1 MAQKREQIAMANNQA
16 HSPLRGFTIPP
27 QPHIVTAIK
36 EAGDDLDKISRLINQ
51 DPSIAANVLKT
62 VDSAA
67 FGVKTKIGSIKRAVM
82 MLGINRVKTLV
93 NSQALR
99 SLLDGAK
106 NTDIMLFWDEAND
119 VAMTCYLLAT
129 ELGRALSADDA
140 YSLGLF
146 HNCGIILLAQKY
158 DDYLNTLIDCYNSDE
173 EWDLTSLEDSRYQT
187 NHAVIG
193 YYVAKGW
200 QLPDVMAE
208 VIHYHHDLDYMRQG
222 LTQGAEQAFKMLA
235 LLKMA
240 EHIVGLYKSLGQS
253 DVDHEWSRIQ
263 GGCLDALD
271 LSEYEFEELADL
283 IYDKMTLDS

>member
-1 MAQKREQIAMANNQA
+1 ME
-16 HSPLRGFTIPP
+16 
-27 QPHIVTAIK
+27 
-36 EAGDDLDKISRLINQ
+36 
-51 DPSIAANVLKT
+51 
-62 VDSAA
+62 
-67 FGVKTKIGSIKRAVM
+67 RAVM

-93 NSQALR
+93 NTQALR

-208 VIHYHHDLDYMRQG
+208 VIHYHHDLDYIRQG

-240 EHIVGLYKSLGQS
+240 EHIVLAYINHWVRVMLTMSGPEFKE
-253 DVDHEWSRIQ
+253 DVW
-263 GGCLDALD
+263 
-271 LSEYEFEELADL
+271 
-283 IYDKMTLDS
+283 TL